1 MNEQKPLL
9 RLSGIYKQ
17 FPGVYAL
24 NNVSLEAFA
33 GEVHALM
40 GENGAGKSTL
50 IKIISGAYHADKGE
64 YFLNGEKT
72 MIEHPRDAIGK
83 KISVIYQEFNLA
95 KDLSVAE
102 NIFLG
107 SLPKK
112 KWGRLDHEKLNA
124 DASNVLRELHLDID
138 PRIKVKYLTIAKQQ
152 LIEIGKSIAK
162 DPKIIVMDEPTS
174 ALSRSEI
181 EGLFKIIGIL
191 RDRGT
196 AIIYV
201 SHKLEEVFAVSQRI
215 TVLRDGKLV
224 GSCET
229 SAINEDALISMMV
242 GRQLSDMYQKQY
254 TDIGKTVLEVKN
266 LSTDYV
272 HDISFSVKAGE
283 IVGFSGLMGSGRTE
297 LCRAIFG
304 LDKRRKGSI
313 FIEEQELIRNSPENA
328 VQMGLG
334 FIPENRKDEGIFPNL
349 SVRDNMT
356 LVALDYYIEATKIN
370 HRKEQQAVDRMVDA
384 FSIKT
389 PSQKQC
395 ISNLSGGNQQKV
407 IVARWLMEG
416 KRKVLIVDEPTRGID
431 IGAKSE
437 IYSLLNQLAKE
448 GMSIII
454 MSSEMPELLGLT
466 DRIFVIKNGKISGV
480 FKTKEVTQEELL
492 IAAT

>member
-1 MNEQKPLL
+1 MNEQKPIL
-9 RLSGIYKQ
+9 RLSGIHKK

-24 NNVSLEAFA
+24 NDVSFEAFA

-50 IKIISGAYHADKGE
+50 IKIISGAYQADKGE
-64 YFLNGEKT
+64 YFLNGKKT
-72 MIEHPRDAIGK
+72 ILNAPRDAINK
-83 KISVIYQEFNLA
+83 KISVIYQELNLA

-112 KWGRLDHEKLNA
+112 RGGRLDHKKLNA
-124 DASNVLRELHLDID
+124 DALHVLRELHLDID
-138 PRIKVKYLTIAKQQ
+138 PRIKVKYLPIAKQQ
-152 LIEIGKSIAK
+152 LVEIGKSIAK
-162 DPKIIVMDEPTS
+162 DPRIIVMDEPTS
-174 ALSRSEI
+174 ALSRTEI
-181 EGLFKIIGIL
+181 ERLFKTIETL
-191 RDRGT
+191 KDRGT

-201 SHKLEEVFAVSQRI
+201 SHKLEEVFAISQRI

-224 GSCET
+224 GSGET
-229 SAINEDALISMMV
+229 GAINEDALISMMV

-254 TDIGKTVLEVKN
+254 TDIGKTVLDVKD

-272 HDISFSVKAGE
+272 HDVSFSVKAGE

-304 LDKRRKGSI
+304 LDKRRGGSI
-313 FIEEQELIRNSPENA
+313 FIDEKELIKNSPEDA
-328 VQMGLG
+328 VQIGLG
-334 FIPENRKDEGIFPNL
+334 FIPENRKDEGIFPHL

-356 LVALDYYIEATKIN
+356 LVALHCYIEATKIN
-370 HRKEQQAVDRMVDA
+370 YRKERRAVNKMVEA
-384 FSIKT
+384 FNIKT

-437 IYSLLNQLAKE
+437 IYALLNRLAKE
-448 GMSIII
+448 GMSIVI

-466 DRIFVIKNGKISGV
+466 DRVFVIKGGKINGV
-480 FKTKEVTQEELL
+480 FKTKEVSQEELL
-492 IAAT
+492 ISAT